1 MDRSCAFDVLE
12 NHKHIDISAESSVIV
27 FIPNITKPGYQF
39 DAFSEIEKMISHSN
53 LPIIYTNL
61 NDNRFDKLIM
71 KDINASGKE
80 KIVKIPIIKIP
91 FIEGNLSHSLNLI
104 VIG

>member
-1 MDRSCAFDVLE
+1 
-12 NHKHIDISAESSVIV
+12 
-27 FIPNITKPGYQF
+27 
-39 DAFSEIEKMISHSN
+39 
-53 LPIIYTNL
+53 
-61 NDNRFDKLIM
+61 M

-104 VIG
+104 VIGLIIKKMVNFKLSKKINKLKKNSIVLNSDILI